1 MAKTIVG
8 MFHSRSEAERVARD
22 IEQLV
27 PDPREIQVLDARDIG
42 EHPGRQES
50 HEGGGFWSWLFGDVN
65 EAPEDRYYDESLGRG
80 DVLVMVT
87 TGDERA
93 DLVQQLM
100 EESGLA
106 DDVEQREAGEAG
118 EIGAAT
124 TSRAATT
131 ETEPALSVVE
141 ERVEIDARGIRR
153 VVRVYTHVTERPVE
167 EQIRLRDERMRR
179 GAA

>member
-8 MFHSRSEAERVARD
+8 MFQSRIEAERVARD

-27 PDPREIQVLDARDIG
+27 PDPREIQVLDARDVD

-50 HEGGGFWSWLFGDVN
+50 HESGSFWSWLFGDVT
-65 EAPEDRYYDESLGRG
+65 EAAEDRDYDEPLGRG

-87 TGDERA
+87 TEDERA

-106 DDVEQREAGEAG
+106 DDVEQREAGEGG
-118 EIGAAT
+118 EIG
-124 TSRAATT
+124 R
-131 ETEPALSVVE
+131 
-141 ERVEIDARGIRR
+141 I
-153 VVRVYTHVTERPVE
+153 VRIYTHVTERPVE
-167 EQIRLRDERMRR
+167 EQLRLRDERMRR